1 MIHIKLGGVNGQRDE
16 RAGCESD
23 FHYGFRCH
31 EPTLLAREVGS
42 DGNYGQVALA
52 ALATS
57 RNQAQLCP
65 ELGVKQDLYLRLR
78 SLLDFGRLPWSY
90 LAIT

>member
-23 FHYGFRCH
+23 FHYGFRFH

-42 DGNYGQVALA
+42 DGNYGASSPSCIGYVQKPGTVV
-52 ALATS
+52 
-57 RNQAQLCP
+57 P
-65 ELGVKQDLYLRLR
+65 
-78 SLLDFGRLPWSY
+78 
-90 LAIT
+90 